1 MAAIYAVSGFGH
13 SLIGMTRQLAILVVL
28 AVVCG
33 SSGGGAATAQPAE
46 TPVDV
51 ELVIAVDISMSMDG
65 DEQRLQRE
73 GYVTAF
79 RDPRVLGAIRS
90 GLHGAIAV
98 AFVEWAGMG
107 SQSVLV
113 EWTLVDGPETAAAVS
128 DQLAELPINRARR
141 TSISGAINF
150 AAGFFEDNGFR
161 GLKRVI
167 DVSGDGPNNQGELVT
182 LARDRAVAR
191 GIVING
197 LPFLASPGGP
207 FSIYDI
213 PNLDVYYA
221 DCVIGGPGAF
231 SLPVHDPREFAS
243 AIRQKLVLEIA
254 GPLPPRLPTATEPR
268 VPCDVGERVWR
279 MRIDPF
285 Q

>member
-1 MAAIYAVSGFGH
+1 MMRRPG
-13 SLIGMTRQLAILVVL
+13 LVVL
-28 AVVCG
+28 LWVLCG
-33 SSGGGAATAQPAE
+33 PFGGGPAAAQAVE

-79 RDPRVLGAIRS
+79 RDPRVLNAIGS

-113 EWTLVDGPETAAAVS
+113 EWMLVNGPESAAALS
-128 DQLAELPINRARR
+128 DQLAELPLNRARR

-150 AAGFFEDNGFR
+150 SADYFDDNGFR

-182 LARDRAVAR
+182 EARDRAVAR

-213 PNLDVYYA
+213 PNLDIYYA

-254 GPLPPRLPTATEPR
+254 GPLPPRPGAVAEPR